1 MESVISRIHQLWG
14 ASFFW
19 KCSKLN
25 LDFKNAEKN
34 SEKAICFSDNCIW
47 IGFVNL
53 SLLRREYLSATFNA
67 LRKYAK
73 VLHVT
78 VRAFFQLIS
87 LHSDQYIWWSWC
99 CSDLNNFWFRLPCC
113 LSKGPLKLDFFE
125 IYLTTFFEVRNFR
138 NKSVMRT
145 SFFSKVLSV

>member
-14 ASFFW
+14 ASFFG

-47 IGFVNL
+47 IGCVNL
-53 SLLRREYLSATFNA
+53 SLLRREYLSATLYTF
-67 LRKYAK
+67 RKCAK
-73 VLHVT
+73 VFHIT
-78 VRAFFQLIS
+78 MKAFFQLIC

-99 CSDLNNFWFRLPCC
+99 CSDLNNFCSRLPCC
-113 LSKGPLKLDFFE
+113 LSKGPLKLDFLE
-125 IYLTTFFEVRNFR
+125 ILLTTSFGVRNFK
-138 NKSVMRT
+138 NKSVMRA
-145 SFFSKVLSV
+145 SFFSRVLSV

>member
-14 ASFFW
+14 ASFFG

-47 IGFVNL
+47 IGFVYL
-53 SLLRREYLSATFNA
+53 SLLRRAYLSATFNA
-67 LRKYAK
+67 LIKCTK
-73 VLHVT
+73 VL
-78 VRAFFQLIS
+78 RIAMKAFFQLIC

-99 CSDLNNFWFRLPCC
+99 CSDLNNFCSRLPCC
-113 LSKGPLKLDFFE
+113 LSKGPLKLDFLE
-125 IYLTTFFEVRNFR
+125 ILLTTSFGVRNFK
-138 NKSVMRT
+138 NKSVMRA

>member
-34 SEKAICFSDNCIW
+34 SEKAIYFSDNCIW
-47 IGFVNL
+47 IGCVNL

-67 LRKYAK
+67 LRKCAK
-73 VLHVT
+73 VFHIVM
-78 VRAFFQLIS
+78 RAFFQLIC
-87 LHSDQYIWWSWC
+87 LDSDQYIWWSWC
-99 CSDLNNFWFRLPCC
+99 CSDLNNFWYRLPCC
-113 LSKGPLKLDFFE
+113 LSKGPLKFDFLE
-125 IYLTTFFEVRNFR
+125 IYLTTLFRVRNFR
-138 NKSVMRT
+138 NKSVMRA